1 MTAGMAGEVERRRSV
16 GMRTRMH
23 QRIAGFLAIAIM
35 LAAAPAVAE
44 EQAPR
49 AGALELRVIDAETRA
64 PISAATV
71 RVPGHPTTRTTTAA
85 GSVQLDELGAGPLTI
100 TVERSGYSPAEV
112 SLELGAGET
121 LELEVE
127 LRRAQGRLD
136 GIVVT
141 VIGRNGGVRDVYHP
155 TTTMS
160 GDDLQRSL
168 SSSVPATLE
177 ALPGFAVQY
186 NGPGASNPTVR
197 GMPGDRVLMLEDGH
211 RTGDI
216 YWTASDHG
224 VMVEP
229 ISAERV
235 EVLRGPASLLYGSNA
250 LGGVV
255 NVVRN
260 DVPTTRPDRVEGILA
275 GQFES
280 VNTGLSSGAVVRGPA
295 GPLAVYGEATGRL
308 AGDSQTPA
316 GTLDQTGMRAMNAA
330 AGASWLPDWGILGA
344 SARYY
349 DNEYGVPG
357 EFDGELIP
365 GGHVGGVTIRA
376 TRLTSRLLGGYHGDL
391 GLFDGVEIRSNIT
404 RYLHDE
410 VEGVIGGQ
418 DVLGARFD
426 QTSTDT
432 HLVLHRDPLHDTESA
447 VQVGGALGLSLQ
459 TRDLF
464 AGGSSPGTRSGRERA
479 AGAVGFGELGFSPL
493 RIIAGLRYDF
503 RHVTTT
509 NLEPLE
515 VRTRERTIVKPVE
528 PRSFDAVSASVAT
541 MWDVMEGF
549 TLGATLARSFRNPT
563 IEELYSEGP
572 HLADFSFDIG
582 SPDLGPEIGLGADV
596 FVKTHLSRLK
606 LEVAGYYNRVDGYL
620 YYNPTGET
628 VRVIR
633 EGSAPRETP
642 VFEARGDDARF
653 VGAEGR
659 VQWDVGAGVHLDA
672 TASYTRAARRA
683 SGDPLPFIPPLSGRL
698 QARYE
703 QGPFFGSLGA
713 DLSAAQNRVPRP
725 VQVGD
730 ILEEPQQPT
739 AGYALVN
746 AGLGWRREGAFADH
760 SIMLYVRNAT
770 NRTWRSHMSRIKDVA
785 PQPGR
790 NIQLSYR
797 AFF

>member
-1 MTAGMAGEVERRRSV
+1 MPRRIFHKAASL
-16 GMRTRMH
+16 
-23 QRIAGFLAIAIM
+23 LAVA
-35 LAAAPAVAE
+35 LALALGQAPALAE
-44 EQAPR
+44 ATDSRP
-49 AGALELRVIDAETRA
+49 GALRLRVIDAETRA
-64 PISAATV
+64 PIPSATV
-71 RVPGHPTTRTTTAA
+71 RVAGMPAAQLTSAA
-85 GSVQLDELGAGPLTI
+85 GLAQLDELEPTQLIVSVGRA
-100 TVERSGYSPAEV
+100 GYSPAEV
-112 SLELGAGET
+112 SLELGPGES
-121 LELEVE
+121 LELEIE
-127 LRRAQGRLD
+127 LLRAKGRTGGL
-136 GIVVT
+136 VVT

-155 TTTMS
+155 TTTMT
-160 GDDLQRSL
+160 GDELQRSL

-186 NGPGASNPTVR
+186 NGPGASTPTIR

-235 EVLRGPASLLYGSNA
+235 EVLRGPSSLLYGSNA

-260 DVPTTRPDRVEGILA
+260 DVPTIRPDRVEGTLA
-275 GQFES
+275 GQLES
-280 VNTGLSSGAVVRGPA
+280 VNTGLSSGAVVRAPA
-295 GPLAVYGEATGRL
+295 GPLAVYGEATGRV

-316 GTLDQTGMRAMNAA
+316 GPLERTGMRAMNSA

-357 EFDGELIP
+357 EFGGELIP
-365 GGHVGGVTIRA
+365 GGHAGGVTIRA
-376 TRLTSRLLGGYHGDL
+376 TRLTSRVLGGYHGDL
-391 GLFDGVEIRSNIT
+391 GLFDGVELRSNVT

-410 VEGVIGGQ
+410 VEGVVGGQ

-432 HLVLHRDPLHDTESA
+432 HLVLHRDPLHDGEGA

-464 AGGSSPGTRSGRERA
+464 AGGASPGTRSGRQRA
-479 AGAVGFGELGFSPL
+479 AGAVAFGELGIEPI
-493 RIIAGLRYDF
+493 RVIAGLRYDL

-509 NLEPLE
+509 NLDPLV

-528 PRSFDAVSASVAT
+528 PRSFGAVSGSAAT
-541 MWDVMEGF
+541 LWDVAEGW

-582 SPDLGPEIGLGADV
+582 SPDLGPEIGIGADV
-596 FVKTHLSRLK
+596 FLKATLPRLV
-606 LEVAGYYNRVDGYL
+606 LELAGYYNRVDGYL
-620 YYNPTGET
+620 YYSPTGET

-633 EGSAPRETP
+633 EGSPPRDTP
-642 VFEARGDDARF
+642 VYEARGDDARF

-659 VQWDVGAGVHLDA
+659 AQWEVGAGLSLDA
-672 TASYTRAARRA
+672 TASYTRAERRPE
-683 SGDPLPFIPPLSGRL
+683 GDPLPFIPPLSGRVE
-698 QARYE
+698 ARYAR
-703 QGPFFGSLGA
+703 GPFFGSLGA
-713 DLSAAQNRVPRP
+713 DLSAAQTRVPRP

-730 ILEEPQQPT
+730 SLEEPQQPT
-739 AGYALVN
+739 GGYALLN
-746 AGLGWRREGAFADH
+746 AGLGWRREGDLADH
-760 SIMLYVRNAT
+760 SLMLQVRNAT

-797 AFF
+797 AYF